1 MKDAPQRLK
10 NKQVIKQLML
20 HSQLQLVVM
29 LKL

>member
-1 MKDAPQRLK
+1 MKDAPQRLN